1 MTAERSAL
9 PLRIVVKQPLPG
21 VALALQRGASAK
33 AILVGPAHVSVDS
46 IVFDFEVTLDGS
58 TAAGG
63 PRLLGPFVQG
73 TPTGRFIYI
82 TVGANAG
89 QIGSPWKRR
98 AKVPLD
104 AIDRESIEALAP
116 GERLTA
122 HIAGT
127 ARDGSPACATVPIL
141 PPGWVARR
149 SSAPG

>member
-9 PLRIVVKQPLPG
+9 PLRIVVERSVPG

-33 AILVGPAHVSVDS
+33 ATLVGPAHVLADS

-58 TAAGG
+58 NAAGG
-63 PRLLGPFVQG
+63 PRLLGPFVHG
-73 TPTGRFIYI
+73 PPTARFVYI
-82 TVGANAG
+82 NIGASAG

-104 AIDRESIEALAP
+104 AIDWESIEALAP

-127 ARDGSPACATVPIL
+127 ARDGSPACATVALL
-141 PPGWVARR
+141 PPGWTPRR
-149 SSAPG
+149 SSEPG